1 MPRIAIGSDHAGFQ
15 LKEEIYEY
23 LQKKGYSIKNFG
35 VFSGEKADY
44 PDQAALVAKAVS
56 SGEFDQGILV
66 CGTGIGVSIAANKV
80 KGIRAALCGDVY
92 SAQMAR
98 QHNDSNIL
106 TLGARVVGPGHAL
119 AIVDAYLGASFLGE
133 RHQIRVDKIAKL
145 EE

>member
-1 MPRIAIGSDHAGFQ
+1 MGNSGD
-15 LKEEIYEY
+15 K
-23 LQKKGYSIKNFG
+23 YSIKNFG